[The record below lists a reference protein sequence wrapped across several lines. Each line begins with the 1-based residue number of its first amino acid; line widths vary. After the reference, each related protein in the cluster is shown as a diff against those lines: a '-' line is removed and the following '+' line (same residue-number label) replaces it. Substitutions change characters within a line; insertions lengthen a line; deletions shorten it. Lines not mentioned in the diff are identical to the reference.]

1 MTRLL
6 AGKQI
11 FIPYLA
17 LSRWLVRQSIP
28 NLEVIMPLTVV
39 LAVGLD
45 SSLLAR
51 QGSDW
56 KSAGY
61 FVTSTGSIKEAISHL
76 KYGDFDLVLLGHG
89 IPTDSRERLAFL
101 IRSTTSRTPV
111 VCISESASHRTALP
125 TRQSGMTLP
134 ACCRKLEN
142 SWLKERNLL
151 RDAEPCRISP
161 HKRVR
166 GCAVESGDG

>member
-1 MTRLL
+1 
-6 AGKQI
+6 
-11 FIPYLA
+11 
-17 LSRWLVRQSIP
+17 
-28 NLEVIMPLTVV
+28 MPLTVV

-111 VCISESASHRTALP
+111 VCISESASHQDSFADATIRNDPASLLQEIGELMAERTKSLA
-125 TRQSGMTLP
+125 G
-134 ACCRKLEN
+134 
-142 SWLKERNLL
+142 
-151 RDAEPCRISP
+151 
-161 HKRVR
+161 R
-166 GCAVESGDG
+166 GAMPDIAA